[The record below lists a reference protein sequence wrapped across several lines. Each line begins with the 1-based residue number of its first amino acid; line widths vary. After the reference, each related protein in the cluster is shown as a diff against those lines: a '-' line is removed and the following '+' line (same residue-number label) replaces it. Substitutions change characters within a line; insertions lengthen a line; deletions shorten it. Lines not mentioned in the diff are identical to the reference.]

1 MPEGVGQYQWVRQ
14 SQRASECSSTPRYSE
29 STPLPTR
36 VFSAIQRVQR
46 CAALRCAALR
56 CSALREGGPLPF
68 RGGLS
73 PFRCELLPCLLF
85 RALAIV
91 FLAPPTLFRLKAARY
106 AKQPRS
112 DLAHSDLAH
121 SHLVLFPLSPLLLSP
136 LPLSPLPLSSF
147 PIAEGLGALGRE
159 PSDLLPLTRFPK

>member
-36 VFSAIQRVQR
+36 VFSAVQRV
-46 CAALRCAALR
+46 LRCA
-56 CSALREGGPLPF
+56 ALREGGPLPL

-136 LPLSPLPLSSF
+136 LPLSLF

-159 PSDLLPLTRFPK
+159 PSDLLPLTRFIK